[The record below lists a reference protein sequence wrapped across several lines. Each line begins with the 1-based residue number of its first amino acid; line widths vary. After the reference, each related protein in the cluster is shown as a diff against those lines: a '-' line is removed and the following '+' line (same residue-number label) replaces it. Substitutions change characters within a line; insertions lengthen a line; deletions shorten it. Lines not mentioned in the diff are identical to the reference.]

1 MKDYIFFDLDGT
13 LTDSQEGIINS
24 LKLALNYFNISKTEN
39 ELRSF
44 IGPSLQDTFQKSLG
58 MNQEDYETAVKIF
71 REYFST
77 KGLFENKVY
86 EGIPNLLEQLK
97 KSNRHN
103 VVATSKPEKF
113 AKQILGHF
121 KLDAFFDCICGSR
134 MDETRTDKAEVI
146 AYTMECCHLK
156 KEDSSRIL
164 MVGDRKNDVVGA
176 HKNGI
181 QVVSVLYGYGTRS
194 EVESAG
200 TDFTVNSVQELKD
213 FLLA

>member
-44 IGPSLQDTFQKSLG
+44 IGPSLQNTFQKSLG

-113 AKQILGHF
+113 AKQILEHF
-121 KLDAFFDCICGSR
+121 KLDAFLTVFVEVVW
-134 MDETRTDKAEVI
+134 MKLVQTRQKLLPIQWNVVI
-146 AYTMECCHLK
+146 LK
-156 KEDSSRIL
+156 KKIL
-164 MVGDRKNDVVGA
+164 
-176 HKNGI
+176 
-181 QVVSVLYGYGTRS
+181 L
-194 EVESAG
+194 E
-200 TDFTVNSVQELKD
+200 F
-213 FLLA
+213 